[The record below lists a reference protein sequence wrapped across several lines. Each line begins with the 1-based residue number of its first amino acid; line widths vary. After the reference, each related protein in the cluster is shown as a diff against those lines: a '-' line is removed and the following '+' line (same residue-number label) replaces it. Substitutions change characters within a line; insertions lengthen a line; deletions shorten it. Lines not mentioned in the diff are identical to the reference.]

1 MLLPS
6 KEEDKSK
13 TKRTLKSKNI
23 FGIRR
28 ENEIDIE
35 VFKKY
40 SDVHEFGKIEIT
52 IQKADQDSN
61 RQNQEPSVFSSQ
73 DEEIKQSERTE
84 HDF

>member
-52 IQKADQDSN
+52 I
-61 RQNQEPSVFSSQ
+61 
-73 DEEIKQSERTE
+73 
-84 HDF
+84 